1 LFGLVNDAGAQTLLY
16 PVDDLVEHLTAKQID
31 LLQEPIFLQGAP
43 GSFDFGRMR
52 ITASG
57 HRVLARTREGYEI
70 AFSVHGTRTEAGPE
84 AEAAIEALRHAIRL
98 TPPDRV
104 VLRPGSLLLF
114 HNLRNLHGR
123 SAFSGRRWLQ
133 RIYSRKSLAALQKDS
148 GVAGPVFPVVSVMLR
163 S

>member
-1 LFGLVNDAGAQTLLY
+1 MTVHEA
-16 PVDDLVEHLTAKQID
+16 ID
-31 LLQEPIFLQGAP
+31 EVQKVGTIRAENGKLKLRFPETE
-43 GSFDFGRMR
+43 R
-52 ITASG
+52 
-57 HRVLARTREGYEI
+57 ARL
-70 AFSVHGTRTEAGPE
+70 
-84 AEAAIEALRHAIRL
+84 EAAIEALRHAIRL

-133 RIYSRKSLAALQKDS
+133 RIYSRKSLAALQKNS